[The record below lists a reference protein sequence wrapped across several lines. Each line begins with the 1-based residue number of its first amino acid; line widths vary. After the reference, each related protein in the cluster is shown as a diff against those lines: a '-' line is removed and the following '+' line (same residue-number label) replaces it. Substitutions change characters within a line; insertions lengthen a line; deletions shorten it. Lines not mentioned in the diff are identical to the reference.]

1 MEIANSRGDCE
12 VLPGSVGHDEEERDE
27 GVELM
32 EVLLRGGSPWGFTV
46 RGGLE
51 YHEPL
56 IITKVEDGSR
66 AALGRLQIGDEI
78 VSVNSVLLSGYRL
91 EAICLVKSSHKTL
104 SLGIK
109 RYVDVFTLD
118 TVAKPLFV
126 LCVYMEWIVAEP
138 QCWAGPRGVEF
149 LLSV

>member
-1 MEIANSRGDCE
+1 MEIVNSRVSCE
-12 VLPGSVGHDEEERDE
+12 VLSGEHVDDDDG
-27 GVELM
+27 GVEFV
-32 EVLLRGGSPWGFTV
+32 ELLLTGGSPWGFTV

-56 IITKVEDGSR
+56 LITKVEDGSR

-109 RYVDVFTLD
+109 RWSRL
-118 TVAKPLFV
+118 
-126 LCVYMEWIVAEP
+126 
-138 QCWAGPRGVEF
+138 
-149 LLSV
+149 LLSHNDGLGHTVSSFSSASDGRCSFTV

>member
-1 MEIANSRGDCE
+1 MELQLS
-12 VLPGSVGHDEEERDE
+12 
-27 GVELM
+27 
-32 EVLLRGGSPWGFTV
+32 GGSPWGFTL

-56 IITKVEDGSR
+56 IITKVEEGSG
-66 AALGRLQIGDEI
+66 AALGRVQIGDQI

-109 RYVDVFTLD
+109 R
-118 TVAKPLFV
+118 
-126 LCVYMEWIVAEP
+126 
-138 QCWAGPRGVEF
+138 
-149 LLSV
+149 